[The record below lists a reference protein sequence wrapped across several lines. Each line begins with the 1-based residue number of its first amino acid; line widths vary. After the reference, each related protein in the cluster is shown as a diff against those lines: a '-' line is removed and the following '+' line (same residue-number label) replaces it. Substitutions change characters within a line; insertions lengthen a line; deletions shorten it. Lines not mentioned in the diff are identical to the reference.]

1 MGTGVTN
8 REPVFID
15 METGTPITKG
25 IETIQISDWEGDIS
39 SFLRNEAYY
48 HGSLTFESMT
58 YEKSLNSYLSQGI
71 EARMH
76 HEFLSRQYN
85 QKLN

>member
-1 MGTGVTN
+1 MGTGETN
-8 REPVFID
+8 RELVFID
-15 METGTPITKG
+15 METGTPIANG
-25 IETIQISDWEGDIS
+25 IKTIEIDWDVDIS
-39 SFLRNEAYY
+39 SYLRNEVYY
-48 HGSLTFESMT
+48 HGSLTVESMT
-58 YEKSLNSYLSQGI
+58 YEKALNSYLSQGI